1 MGNTRASRS
10 ALYNYVTV
18 LDTATTTIT
27 TTTIATTAAEV
38 MICRKQA
45 NKCDEQQ
52 PGANCAEQQTN
63 NLADDKR

>member
-1 MGNTRASRS
+1 MGSTHASRS
-10 ALYNYVTV
+10 ALYNCITV
-18 LDTATTTIT
+18 LDTATTTT
-27 TTTIATTAAEV
+27 TTVAEV

-63 NLADDKR
+63 NLTEDKR